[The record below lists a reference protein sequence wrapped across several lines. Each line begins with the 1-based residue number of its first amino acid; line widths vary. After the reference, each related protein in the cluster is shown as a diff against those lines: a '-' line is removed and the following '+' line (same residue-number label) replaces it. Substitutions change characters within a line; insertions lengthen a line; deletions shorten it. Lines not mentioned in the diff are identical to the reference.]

1 MEIISEES
9 SVNQDI
15 NWKHEKKAHKKVF
28 QLQKSLGNENFEFL
42 VFWVLQAYAL
52 VSFPSRGN
60 FSVDSKD
67 SNEDKNVI
75 VHDLNRKI
83 KAQLV

>member
-28 QLQKSLGNENFEFL
+28 QLQKSLENEIS
-42 VFWVLQAYAL
+42 
-52 VSFPSRGN
+52 SF
-60 FSVDSKD
+60 
-67 SNEDKNVI
+67 
-75 VHDLNRKI
+75 
-83 KAQLV
+83 

>member
-1 MEIISEES
+1 M
-9 SVNQDI
+9 
-15 NWKHEKKAHKKVF
+15 KKST
-28 QLQKSLGNENFEFL
+28 QKSFPITKKPGKWNFEFL

-83 KAQLV
+83 KAQLAKLFNPIY